1 VAEEVSKVQ
10 GVAKVL
16 VAQHDVYKGF
26 LAGESYSY
34 LLTKEV
40 VFLFAI
46 QNKIAVNFEQY
57 IFILRGT
64 DSLDFG
70 NS

>member
-1 VAEEVSKVQ
+1 MQ

-26 LAGESYSY
+26 LAGETCFY

-40 VFLFAI
+40 VFIFLAED
-46 QNKIAVNFEQY
+46 KITVNFQQY
-57 IFILRGT
+57 LFILRGA
-64 DSLDFG
+64 DSLGFG
-70 NS
+70 NSETI